1 MLACP
6 FGICATEFVFRPD
19 GGHYY
24 ACCRPNDGKDW
35 VKFDDDDV
43 TFNIEPN
50 ITCDAYMLFFR
61 RVSKVFKLALLPT
74 DYDEQQRLENT
85 LSGDP
90 SAIAGHIRLQ
100 DILICG
106 RSYRSATVHVINLQC
121 LLPDEP
127 LNSETINFYVLMV
140 EAAAAKRLKV
150 ISFSSFFMSKI
161 EKKVS

>member
-1 MLACP
+1 VLACP

-35 VKFDDDDV
+35 VKFDDDHV
-43 TFNIEPN
+43 IFNIEPI

-74 DYDEQQRLENT
+74 DYDEEQLLENT
-85 LSGDP
+85 LSGDDP
-90 SAIAGHIRLQ
+90 SAIVA

-106 RSYRSATVHVINLQC
+106 RSATVHVKNLQC

-150 ISFSSFFMSKI
+150 ISFNSFFMSKI
-161 EKKVS
+161 EKEVS